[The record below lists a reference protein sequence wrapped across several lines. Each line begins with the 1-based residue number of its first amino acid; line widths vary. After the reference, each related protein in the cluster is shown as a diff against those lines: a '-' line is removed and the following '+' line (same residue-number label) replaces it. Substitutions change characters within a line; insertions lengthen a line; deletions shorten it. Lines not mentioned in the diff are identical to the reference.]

1 MIYSTA
7 STSAAERVGA
17 AALAAFAVFIV
28 AYSATRA
35 FLSSATPTDVD
46 VLPHQAEL
54 WENLGR

>member
-1 MIYSTA
+1 MIYSTV

-17 AALAAFAVFIV
+17 AVLAAFAMFVV

-35 FLSSATPTDVD
+35 FLSSATPTDAD

-54 WENLGR
+54 WEGLGR